1 MKDQW
6 NKMRVALGIIIAFGT
21 IPLSPVTAGFLLPG
35 YDLSVV
41 QSGRAIPNA
50 AVSLLTNPVW
60 IDGTAEKPY
69 NFTTDF
75 TLPDANEV
83 LFARLYLNIW
93 GGTNEYTC
101 RIDATVNGAA
111 LEVIEIGGADDANPT
126 YDANQTCVY
135 GSGYGT
141 WQVAYSGVAE
151 LLNLDETANE
161 VDVTISDPSGQFDG
175 RTVDV
180 TLVTVYRDPNVNHA
194 LDYYLAE
201 ADGYMRRSPGTPGSP
216 SERILD
222 INSVDVNDVIG
233 AVYTAHYTHGTKDQF
248 DHIYFNGMQLDGN
261 DVAVGLLGKYG
272 PDVLSFDVTDLL
284 LTDSTV
290 LYIVDETVVGT
301 PSEFSLRA
309 KIGLL
314 EISRPYCREPIPGD
328 VNGDCRVNL
337 RDFEIMIS
345 HWLECNLEPPSACWE
360 QTDE

>member
-6 NKMRVALGIIIAFGT
+6 NKMRMALGLIMALGT
-21 IPLSPVTAGFLLPG
+21 IPLSSAMAGFILPG
-35 YDLSVV
+35 YDLRVV

-50 AVSLLTNPVW
+50 AISFLTNPVW
-60 IDGTAEKPY
+60 IDGAAEKPY
-69 NFTTDF
+69 NFTTNF

-83 LFARLYLNIW
+83 VFARLYLNVW
-93 GGTNEYTC
+93 GGNNENTC
-101 RIDATVNGAA
+101 RIDTAVNGAA
-111 LEVIEIGGADDANPT
+111 LDVIDIGGTGDSNPT
-126 YDANQTCVY
+126 YDANGTCVY

-151 LLNLDETANE
+151 LLSLDGTANI

-194 LDYYLAE
+194 LDYYIAE

-222 INSVDVNDVIG
+222 VNSIDVNDVLG
-233 AVYTAHYTHGTKDQF
+233 AIYTTHYTHGTKDQL
-248 DHIYFNGMQLDGN
+248 DRIYFNGTQLDG
-261 DVAVGLLGKYG
+261 DDTAAGVMGKYG

-290 LYIVDETVVGT
+290 LYTVDETVVGV

-314 EISRPYCREPIPGD
+314 EISRPYCREPVPGD
-328 VNGDCRVNL
+328 VNGDCKVDL
-337 RDFEIMIS
+337 LDFEIMIS
-345 HWLECNLEPPSACWE
+345 HWLECNLEPQSACWK
-360 QTDE
+360 